1 MSEKVLSQDEMD
13 ALMDGVSSGKV
24 EVQTDTGPLDAEVYD
39 YEIPARNQIRR
50 GSLPRLDHLNR
61 QLARRM
67 ERTLMR
73 QLRVE
78 TRVVTRTIET
88 LRFETVCDGFPT
100 PPLLMLLGMK
110 PLTGPALMFLD
121 PPLINALVDR
131 YFGGANGNECRSD
144 REGYTPGEVRISE
157 IVMSRFLENMK
168 EVWRP
173 VLELEPEIV
182 QTESDLQQLQVAAPN
197 DPVVKCE
204 FGVEPGESS
213 GRIQLILPLETI
225 LPVFDS
231 LDGAERSG
239 GNDQDEVWSGMLR
252 EHVLASVVELT
263 TGIGDKELSLGNV
276 ARLAPGDII
285 PINSPKTVTLSVG
298 DTPVLQGEFGL
309 SRGRNAVR
317 TGVWVA
323 ARKD

>member
-1 MSEKVLSQDEMD
+1 MRSRSTTRSFATTCCCCSAVTTTRRRPPVPARSGCWTTSCPRCRASSASASASPASGKSTSRRWWCSKPMSEKVLSQDEMD

-24 EVQTDTGPLDAEVYD
+24 EVQTDTGTLDAEVYD

-88 LRFETVCDGFPT
+88 LRFETVRDGFPT
-100 PPLLMLLGMK
+100 PPPLMLLAMK
-110 PLTGPALMFLD
+110 PLSGPALMFLD

-168 EVWRP
+168 EVGRP

-197 DPVVKCE
+197 DAVVKCE

-213 GRIQLILPLETI
+213 GRIQLILPLDTI
-225 LPVFDS
+225 QPVFDS
-231 LDGAERSG
+231 LDGAERSAATRRTR
-239 GNDQDEVWSGMLR
+239 SGR
-252 EHVLASVVELT
+252 ARCAST
-263 TGIGDKELSLGNV
+263 C
-276 ARLAPGDII
+276 
-285 PINSPKTVTLSVG
+285 
-298 DTPVLQGEFGL
+298 
-309 SRGRNAVR
+309 
-317 TGVWVA
+317 W
-323 ARKD
+323 